1 MRIQIIGLVLLAIL
15 ATSDADP
22 AMAQERID
30 TSSFSA
36 AAKAELS
43 DGAQAVDILNRIYAL
58 YDPALDG
65 KVGRLQVSLYDLF
78 GDQLWPAPKRAEV
91 EEAADER
98 LEMGDAPCRRSAR
111 PPSISI

>member
-36 AAKAELS
+36 AAKASFL
-43 DGAQAVDILNRIYAL
+43 
-58 YDPALDG
+58 
-65 KVGRLQVSLYDLF
+65 
-78 GDQLWPAPKRAEV
+78 
-91 EEAADER
+91 
-98 LEMGDAPCRRSAR
+98 MGLRRSMY
-111 PPSISI
+111 STG